1 VKPTRLRRIDRRFV
15 VPGAVIA
22 VATYAL
28 GLLLFT
34 PADAAPRHAI
44 ARTVTPLPARPAA
57 APVVLAPRGAPPA
70 PAPRPTPLLAPAP
83 AVERPRVSPLPGL
96 AVETSW
102 DEEIA
107 RASDLM
113 DRLKILDR
121 IINTADPADWVA
133 LAERLLDRPP
143 AAPSAEEARALRIAL
158 VTRLGILK
166 TVPRAAQ
173 RLTSELAATFPQ
185 PERLAAIEALAKDGA
200 VPPQA
205 RPTLE
210 RLASVER
217 DPVVRER
224 ARLATG
230 RGG

>member
-1 VKPTRLRRIDRRFV
+1 MKPTRLRRIDRRIV
-15 VPGAVIA
+15 LPGAVIA

-34 PADAAPRHAI
+34 PADATPRHAT
-44 ARTVTPLPARPAA
+44 ARAVVPLPARPAS
-57 APVVLAPRGAPPA
+57 APVVLAPRVPA
-70 PAPRPTPLLAPAP
+70 PAPSPRPTTLPAPAP
-83 AVERPRVSPLPGL
+83 AERPRVSPLPGL
-96 AVETSW
+96 AVEMSW

-133 LAERLLDRPP
+133 LAERLLDKPP
-143 AAPSAEEARALRIAL
+143 AAPSPEEARALRIAL
-158 VTRLGILK
+158 VTRLGLLK
-166 TVPRAAQ
+166 SVPRAAQ
-173 RLTSELAATFPQ
+173 RLTTELAATFPQ